1 MNQVRSLETA
11 DTAAKR
17 RKTVDHRWI
26 RWIPICFFEKA
37 IWIIGNHWKQLQP
50 LQGTSWKQLNHLNP
64 YELYWNGW
72 ATDTLFA
79 CGFSIGG
86 GRLPQASTP
95 HKIVS
100 RTVLHWGIC
109 RKRRASH
116 VEDMNAGHIGHW
128 PCGCVTIL
136 GEGQSRW
143 LFHGGRTL
151 RTGVHPLQE
160 SYGCTA
166 CRGPHVVFVRAF
178 AFVKSMECSPHI
190 MKNNENHCRPS
201 DNQRKPLQNH
211 WKISEINC
219 KNIETHSKQ
228 LQNMGQLSENNRKAI
243 EKAIRIIANHW
254 TVIANHSRAIENL
267 FQPTIASD
275 WKIGTNHCNTFEKAV
290 KTIPTI
296 EKGWKPLQDHWNI
309 HDSHWKPLINQ
320 WRPLQDQR

>member
-37 IWIIGNHWKQLQP
+37 IWIIGNHWKKLQP
-50 LQGTSWKQLNHLNP
+50 LHGTSWKQLNHLNH

-86 GRLPQASTP
+86 GRLPRASTP

-136 GEGQSRW
+136 GEGQSPW

-201 DNQRKPLQNH
+201 DNQRKPLQSH

-219 KNIETHSKQ
+219 KNIENSFETIAKHGTTEWEQSQGHRKSNSNHCKPLNSHCKSFQ
-228 LQNMGQLSENNRKAI
+228 SNRKSFPTNNCQWLENRHEPLQYLWKSS
-243 EKAIRIIANHW
+243 EK
-254 TVIANHSRAIENL
+254 HSDHRKGL
-267 FQPTIASD
+267 KTIA
-275 WKIGTNHCNTFEKAV
+275 
-290 KTIPTI
+290 
-296 EKGWKPLQDHWNI
+296 
-309 HDSHWKPLINQ
+309 
-320 WRPLQDQR
+320 RPLEYPW